1 MPETRQLICE
11 GWVDPEHYTGAQE
24 SIIFDPAV
32 IYVRQGKKA
41 CFFKGKPTE
50 LHESVGDG
58 VEIVESIENLEL
70 IREADGRA
78 NVKDGEWI
86 VEGVFQRSG
95 VKNANGR
102 TYSRKLWE
110 RVLNETGTAI
120 NAIRDR
126 SMIGHLE
133 HPKDGRTDGNLG
145 ALLVLEAKLDNEG
158 VVYGRAKILDT
169 PPGKILKTY
178 CVEGVRWGFSSRGSG
193 VIRAD
198 GTVDE
203 NDYRLETWDGVMR
216 PSTPGGFAQQPK
228 PVKVREGEEK
238 PTEEDAVQ
246 EDIEDAPEATILLEE
261 ITHIESELTEAFD
274 SKLLNRFL
282 HCFTQAKTLAEQ
294 KKLKASTQQAMFG
307 HLLNGMQSVAK
318 AIPDAE
324 VSLTEDVE
332 KTLADVTDEQNQV
345 EMKRRAF
352 ERTVEKFQTKIAEV
366 EEERDRATS
375 QLSASEDKLNKSIVR
390 LDEMNS
396 ANDGLKARVVVLE
409 TDLAESQSQLEAARV
424 YIAEDSATEISDP
437 VTEATEAVIE
447 QYPELKGF
455 QDVFERAATPE
466 RVGEL
471 AERLLQNPR
480 TRASDSTPSPQERN
494 AMPKGDVISE
504 STVRTRV
511 VTKHRGAVLAG
522 KALKLIGNRLAPSK

>member
-1 MPETRQLICE
+1 
-11 GWVDPEHYTGAQE
+11 
-24 SIIFDPAV
+24 
-32 IYVRQGKKA
+32 
-41 CFFKGKPTE
+41 
-50 LHESVGDG
+50 
-58 VEIVESIENLEL
+58 
-70 IREADGRA
+70 
-78 NVKDGEWI
+78 
-86 VEGVFQRSG
+86 
-95 VKNANGR
+95 
-102 TYSRKLWE
+102 
-110 RVLNETGTAI
+110 
-120 NAIRDR
+120 
-126 SMIGHLE
+126 
-133 HPKDGRTDGNLG
+133 
-145 ALLVLEAKLDNEG
+145 
-158 VVYGRAKILDT
+158 
-169 PPGKILKTY
+169 
-178 CVEGVRWGFSSRGSG
+178 
-193 VIRAD
+193 
-198 GTVDE
+198 
-203 NDYRLETWDGVMR
+203 
-216 PSTPGGFAQQPK
+216 
-228 PVKVREGEEK
+228 
-238 PTEEDAVQ
+238 
-246 EDIEDAPEATILLEE
+246 
-261 ITHIESELTEAFD
+261 
-274 SKLLNRFL
+274 
-282 HCFTQAKTLAEQ
+282 
-294 KKLKASTQQAMFG
+294 
-307 HLLNGMQSVAK
+307 
-318 AIPDAE
+318 
-324 VSLTEDVE
+324 
-332 KTLADVTDEQNQV
+332 
-345 EMKRRAF
+345 
-352 ERTVEKFQTKIAEV
+352 V